1 MQTKCITKGTKNRL
15 KMIALSILDMVQNIL
30 NNITQLLGWVLD
42 ENLSGQKKMK
52 TEKII
57 KGNLTYRIEVWLLL

>member
-1 MQTKCITKGTKNRL
+1 MQTKCITKNTKNRL
-15 KMIALSILDMVQNIL
+15 YDSTLHIRYGTEHIKQYHTV
-30 NNITQLLGWVLD
+30 TYLGCVLD

-57 KGNLTYRIEVWLLL
+57 KGNLTYRIEV

>member
-1 MQTKCITKGTKNRL
+1 MQTKCINKDKKNRL

-30 NNITQLLGWVLD
+30 NNITQLLGCVLD

-57 KGNLTYRIEVWLLL
+57 KGNLTYRIEV

>member
-1 MQTKCITKGTKNRL
+1 
-15 KMIALSILDMVQNIL
+15 MIALSILDMVQNIL
-30 NNITQLLGWVLD
+30 NNITQLLGCVLD

-57 KGNLTYRIEVWLLL
+57 KGNLTYRIEV